1 MEKPAAFPQTLE
13 IETTDFHIPS
23 APATIANID
32 IQRPKG
38 AFPSLP
44 TVLLQAHPSIGKDS
58 HCGPPPRRLYTP
70 DQQAM
75 GQFALLD
82 QTGHYHTVCRG
93 GPFLVRGS
101 I

>member
-32 IQRPKG
+32 IQKPKG

-58 HCGPPPRRLYTP
+58 GRARYK
-70 DQQAM
+70 A
-75 GQFALLD
+75 
-82 QTGHYHTVCRG
+82 
-93 GPFLVRGS
+93 
-101 I
+101 

>member
-32 IQRPKG
+32 IQKPKG

-58 HCGPPPRRLYTP
+58 AAKRRAAKRRP
-70 DQQAM
+70 E
-75 GQFALLD
+75 
-82 QTGHYHTVCRG
+82 HYDVKCPLAG
-93 GPFLVRGS
+93 VG
-101 I
+101 

>member
-32 IQRPKG
+32 IQKPKG

-44 TVLLQAHPSIGKDS
+44 TVLLQAHPSIGKDCLLSLIS
-58 HCGPPPRRLYTP
+58 HTKAGLAFPR
-70 DQQAM
+70 
-75 GQFALLD
+75 
-82 QTGHYHTVCRG
+82 
-93 GPFLVRGS
+93 PFHP
-101 I
+101 

>member
-32 IQRPKG
+32 IQKPKG

-58 HCGPPPRRLYTP
+58 AAKRRP
-70 DQQAM
+70 E
-75 GQFALLD
+75 
-82 QTGHYHTVCRG
+82 H
-93 GPFLVRGS
+93 
-101 I
+101 

>member
-32 IQRPKG
+32 IQKPKG

-58 HCGPPPRRLYTP
+58 PYT
-70 DQQAM
+70 
-75 GQFALLD
+75 LS
-82 QTGHYHTVCRG
+82 TVHPKG
-93 GPFLVRGS
+93 KS
-101 I
+101 IVSGRDWYSSH